1 MHEDA
6 QKTYRS
12 TFAVP
17 RMDCPSE
24 ERMIRMALEGIGAV
38 RSLSFD
44 LGART
49 VVIVHDGSTQP
60 ISQKLE
66 PLNLG
71 AALSESKMVE
81 GPAPEREVDEPAN
94 AAEAALLK
102 RMLLINGAMF
112 VIELA
117 VGIFA
122 QSTGLIADS
131 LDMFADAAVLWLSLF
146 AVGHSTATKLRAAH
160 VAGWTQLILALAAL
174 AEVVRR
180 FLVGSEPMSTLMIVM
195 GAGALVA
202 NAYCLWAMAKQR
214 DNGAH
219 LKASYIFLANDVIA
233 NGGVIVAGALVGIT
247 GSRYPDLVIGTI
259 VALVVLNGAR
269 RILSLRT

>member
-1 MHEDA
+1 MHEDPH
-6 QKTYRS
+6 KTYRS
-12 TFAVP
+12 TFSIP
-17 RMDCPSE
+17 KMDCPSE
-24 ERMIRMALEGIGAV
+24 EQMIRMALEGIAAV

-44 LGART
+44 LPART
-49 VVIVHDGSTQP
+49 VVIVHDGSAQA
-60 ISQKLE
+60 ISKKLE

-71 AALSESKMVE
+71 AALRESKTVE

-102 RMLLINGAMF
+102 RMLFINGAMF

-117 VGIFA
+117 VGIFG

-146 AVGHSTATKLRAAH
+146 AVGRSTATKVRAAH

-174 AEVVRR
+174 AEVMRR
-180 FLVGSEPMSTLMIVM
+180 FVAGSEPMSAVMVVM

-233 NGGVIVAGALVGIT
+233 NGGVILAGALVGIT

-269 RILSLRT
+269 RILALRT